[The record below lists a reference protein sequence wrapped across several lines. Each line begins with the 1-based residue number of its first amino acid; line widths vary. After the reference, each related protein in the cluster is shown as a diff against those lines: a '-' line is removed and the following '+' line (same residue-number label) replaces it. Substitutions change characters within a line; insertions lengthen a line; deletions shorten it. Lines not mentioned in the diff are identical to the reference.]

1 MFVLIKHALCCCCQ
15 RFEEDAVEASVM
27 MIHTFNKDREKVKT
41 AVDIIS
47 K

>member
-1 MFVLIKHALCCCCQ
+1 MDCCSCQ
-15 RFEEDAVEASVM
+15 RFEEDAVQASVM
-27 MIHTFNKDREKVKT
+27 MFHTFNKDREKVKA

>member
-1 MFVLIKHALCCCCQ
+1 MKRVLCRRLQ

-27 MIHTFNKDREKVKT
+27 MIHTFNKDREKVKA